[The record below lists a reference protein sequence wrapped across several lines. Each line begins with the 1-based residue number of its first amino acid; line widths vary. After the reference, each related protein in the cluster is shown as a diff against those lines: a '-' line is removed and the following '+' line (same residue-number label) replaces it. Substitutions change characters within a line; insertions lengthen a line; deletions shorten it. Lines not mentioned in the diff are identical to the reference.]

1 MTALLV
7 AAVKTVLLAIAVVAV
22 LAFVA
27 QHFAGDDGRKGGGR
41 K

>member
-7 AAVKTVLLAIAVVAV
+7 AAVKTVLLAVAIVAV

-27 QHFAGDDGRKGGGR
+27 QHFSGDDPRGGG
-41 K
+41 KK